1 MKLRL
6 ARGEILSTRHAW
18 MILLLATEL
27 AANSAAGAA
36 VQPAAKSLATYA
48 NVRYGYTIEYP
59 KDLLVPGEEADDG
72 DGVVFS
78 AKSSS
83 GQVAVWGRYNANRD
97 TPARILRDEEQSAC
111 ADAPPSYE
119 VSKRSLVA
127 FSCRTRKDAI
137 VYEQMIIRGDTLV
150 AVQFS
155 YPASEQTMWSPVV
168 KQMAHS
174 LNIE

>member
-1 MKLRL
+1 MS
-6 ARGEILSTRHAW
+6 IRHAW
-18 MILLLATEL
+18 TIFLLATGL
-27 AANSAAGAA
+27 AASAAACGAA
-36 VQPAAKSLATYA
+36 DPASHPLATYA

-59 KDLLVPGEEADDG
+59 KDVLLPGEEADDG

-78 AKSSS
+78 AKSRS

-111 ADAPPSYE
+111 TGAPASYE
-119 VSKRSLVA
+119 VSKRGLVA
-127 FSCRTRKDAI
+127 FSCRTQNDAI

-150 AVQFS
+150 AVQFT
-155 YPASEQTMWSPVV
+155 YPASEQAAWSPTV

-174 LNIE
+174 LRIE